1 MNYPQNGLVRTW
13 FHPAGSWSHQMFHE
27 NPRPGSPVPRYTQD
41 PGRSLVLSGPRTAI
55 PWLLTFKWNI
65 WSISYGP
72 YEMEHVVLY
81 IQETHLGSLLFWII
95 RTRGMICDESALKFF
110 ESPMIILYGSLRFS
124 RFMCPRILILF
135 HFKTL
140 KNIWTERETE
150 YSSKNKFLL
159 RLRSPFMTSLWPKV
173 TLNDLEWPRMTL
185 MWLIEK

>member
-1 MNYPQNGLVRTW
+1 MNYPQNDLVRSSDVSRRTW
-13 FHPAGSWSHQMFHE
+13 FPSPSLRTPVTRDSQDSG
-27 NPRPGSPVPRYTQD
+27 RPKLGCPPF
-41 PGRSLVLSGPRTAI
+41 GGI
-55 PWLLTFKWNI
+55 
-65 WSISYGP
+65 YGFFFI
-72 YEMEHVVLY
+72 YMEHVILY
-81 IQETHLGSLLFWII
+81 IQETHLGLLLFWII

-150 YSSKNKFLL
+150 YSSKNKFWLHL
-159 RLRSPFMTSLWPKV
+159 RLPFMTSLWTRV
-173 TLNDLEWPRMTL
+173 AQNDLGWPRMTL